1 MDDKVLEVNG
11 VEVYTPEDMMILLK
25 EASTSVT
32 MKIVPSYRNMS
43 FREQVREDL
52 ETEKERNSRLPFCE
66 SEALA
71 EFLFCKIET
80 MKLLTHSHP

>member
-1 MDDKVLEVNG
+1 VSVAGLLHVEDKVLEVNG

-52 ETEKERNSRLPFCE
+52 ETEKERNS
-66 SEALA
+66 
-71 EFLFCKIET
+71 
-80 MKLLTHSHP
+80 

>member
-71 EFLFCKIET
+71 EFLFCKTET
-80 MKLLTHSHP
+80 MKLLPHSHP